1 MTAGSDKELTA
12 VPPEG
17 RFRQVGWPKMRA
29 RLFHTLFLLRRPMT
43 LGARGVVYD
52 RARNAVL
59 LIRHTYVP
67 GWQIPGGGVE
77 PGETV
82 LEALTRE
89 LREEGN
95 IEISGPPR
103 LMSMHFNRHASRRDH
118 VAVYLVTDF
127 HQTAPFVPNR
137 EIAEAVF
144 FEVGNLPEETTEG
157 TRQRI
162 DEALT
167 GTPAS
172 PFW

>member
-1 MTAGSDKELTA
+1 MTSDKELTDDL
-12 VPPEG
+12 PEVG
-17 RFRQVGWPKMRA
+17 FRQVGWPRLRA
-29 RLFHTLFLLRRPMT
+29 RLFHLLFLLRRPMT

-77 PGETV
+77 PGETI

-95 IEISGPPR
+95 IELSGPPK
-103 LMSMHFNRHASRRDH
+103 LISMHFNRHASRRDH
-118 VAVYLVTDF
+118 VAVFLVTDF
-127 HQTAPFVPNR
+127 RQTAPLVPNR

-144 FEVGNLPEETTEG
+144 YEIGNLPEGTTAG

-162 DEALT
+162 EEALS
-167 GTPAS
+167 GVPAS

>member
-1 MTAGSDKELTA
+1 
-12 VPPEG
+12 
-17 RFRQVGWPKMRA
+17 
-29 RLFHTLFLLRRPMT
+29 MT

-77 PGETV
+77 PGETM

-95 IEISGPPR
+95 IEISAPPK
-103 LMSMHFNRHASRRDH
+103 LMSVHFNRHASRRDH
-118 VAVYLVTDF
+118 VGVYLVTDF
-127 HQTAPFVPNR
+127 HQTAPIVPNR
-137 EIAEAVF
+137 EIAEAEF
-144 FEVGNLPEETTEG
+144 FEIGKFPKDTTSG
-157 TRQRI
+157 TRRRI
-162 DEALT
+162 NEAIF
-167 GTPAS
+167 GAPQS